1 MEMLYKSAYQHLHI
15 STLQYL
21 QHHYMVQDLSVS
33 VSPCKPSSTI
43 VNHESLSTILPRPIA
58 MHCSYYLTL
67 VCPLLKMWVETIST
81 SKRCCRWNLFIFPPV
96 TLSFHELF
104 CQSGEVKYLNQ
115 PLGLLGEKK
124 TKLSRSCDLMIY

>member
-1 MEMLYKSAYQHLHI
+1 MLYKSAYQHLHI

-67 VCPLLKMWVETIST
+67 FCPLLRCGNNFYIKEMLSVEPFHFPT
-81 SKRCCRWNLFIFPPV
+81 SHFVIP
-96 TLSFHELF
+96 
-104 CQSGEVKYLNQ
+104 
-115 PLGLLGEKK
+115 
-124 TKLSRSCDLMIY
+124 

>member
-1 MEMLYKSAYQHLHI
+1 MCSYCNIEKLSWCHRKTQHSFRKMEMLYKSAYQHLHI

-67 VCPLLKMWVETIST
+67 VCPLLRSGWKQFLHQRDAVGGTFSFSHQSLCHSMNYFVKVVE
-81 SKRCCRWNLFIFPPV
+81 
-96 TLSFHELF
+96 
-104 CQSGEVKYLNQ
+104 LN
-115 PLGLLGEKK
+115 
-124 TKLSRSCDLMIY
+124 I